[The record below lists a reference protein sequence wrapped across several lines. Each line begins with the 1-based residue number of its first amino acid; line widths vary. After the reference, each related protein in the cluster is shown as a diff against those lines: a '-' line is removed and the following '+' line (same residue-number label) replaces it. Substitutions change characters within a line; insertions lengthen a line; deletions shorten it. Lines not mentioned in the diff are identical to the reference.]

1 VTDPINLAGEGIDRE
16 FVAESAATRR
26 RFVQGAAA
34 TLGSMGLLGLVTSE
48 SLAAGESEN
57 PNNSPQNIL
66 NVATTAEVLA
76 TIVNTVG
83 AERLGSNGR
92 GSDDRFDGLLGG
104 LGPFLGGF
112 ADDARGRR
120 SRLDGVTTRNIRAAA
135 RHELIHY
142 EVLTSLGG
150 QSLATMIWVP
160 DAVFATPRGLLE
172 TLEVGDQIFINAYMI
187 ATTVF
192 GNAGDGLKARYT
204 GEFMGVE
211 AVHRALARQSLGK
224 LGNDHTFMVYSFDD
238 INVAVAQLQ
247 AAGFG
252 FGVPGSKP
260 GRFYDFAKV
269 SQRTPDPAA
278 VDARTVS

>member
-1 VTDPINLAGEGIDRE
+1 VTDPINLAGQGIDRDYK
-16 FVAESAATRR
+16 VESASTRR

-34 TLGSMGLLGLVTSE
+34 TLGSMGLLGIATSE
-48 SLAAGESEN
+48 SVAAGESQN
-57 PNNSPQNIL
+57 PNNSAQNIL

-83 AERLGSNGR
+83 AERLGSGGR
-92 GSDDRFDGLLGG
+92 GADDLFTGLLGG
-104 LGPFLGGF
+104 LGKLLGGF
-112 ADDARGRR
+112 DDIRFGAR
-120 SRLDGVTTRNIRAAA
+120 RLDGVTTRNIRAAA

-142 EVLTSLGG
+142 NVLTSLGG
-150 QSLATMIWVP
+150 QSLATKIWVP

-224 LGNDHTFMVYSFDD
+224 LGNDHAFMVYAFDD

-252 FGVPGSKP
+252 FGAPGSKP
-260 GRFYDFAKV
+260 GRMYDFDKV
-269 SQRTPDPAA
+269 KLRTPDPQM